1 MSEIKV
7 EIGQALTKEQW
18 LNARDDLAEAF
29 PLVAEI
35 LRRINGDGLGEQDAQ
50 TFLAEAQLALQ
61 AMTYVG
67 NFASDKCRIIVLPGK
82 KGGEQNGRV

>member
-1 MSEIKV
+1 MSEIKI

-29 PLVAEI
+29 PLIAEI
-35 LRRINGDGLGEQDAQ
+35 LRRLNNDGLGEQDAR

-67 NFASDKCRIIVLPGK
+67 NFATDKCRRIVLPNQR
-82 KGGEQNGRV
+82 GGERNG

>member
-1 MSEIKV
+1 MSEIKI

-29 PLVAEI
+29 PLIAEI
-35 LRRINGDGLGEQDAQ
+35 LRRLNNDGLGEQDAR

-67 NFASDKCRIIVLPGK
+67 NFATDKCRIIVLPNK
-82 KGGEQNGRV
+82 RGGERNS

>member
-1 MSEIKV
+1 MSEIKI

-29 PLVAEI
+29 PLIAEI
-35 LRRINGDGLGEQDAQ
+35 LRRLNNDGLGEQDAR

-67 NFASDKCRIIVLPGK
+67 NFATDKCRIIVLPNK
-82 KGGEQNGRV
+82 RGGERNG

>member
-18 LNARDDLAEAF
+18 LTVRDDLAEAF
-29 PLVAEI
+29 PLVAEF
-35 LRRINGDGLGEQDAQ
+35 LRRLNADGLGEQDAQ

-67 NFASDKCRIIVLPGK
+67 NFAADKCRIVVLPDK
-82 KGGEQNGRV
+82 KGGERNG

>member
-1 MSEIKV
+1 MAEFKV

-29 PLVAEI
+29 PMFAEV
-35 LRRINGDGLGEQDAQ
+35 LRRINADGLGEQDAQ
-50 TFLAEAQLALQ
+50 EFLTEAQLALQ

-67 NFASDKCRIIVLPGK
+67 NFATDKCRIIVLPDK
-82 KGGEQNGRV
+82 KGGTRNG